1 MSAFNKLCS
10 SKSMKTNSLRAL
22 VKATYFKLSS
32 CFNCQSSWFCHVNGS
47 LFGSN
52 ISTLLASSPLLLW
65 AVESMTAFSTFSSV
79 NNLFIYDLSSV
90 MSLILYKQMFSMH
103 LHLSS
108 KLRYF
113 WACFASVSVHFLSL
127 LMVAINFCFSFSR

>member
-79 NNLFIYDLSSV
+79 NNLFIYMPQQAVTLGWNNEMILTYVPQPWLLDLFNDEPE
-90 MSLILYKQMFSMH
+90 LF
-103 LHLSS
+103 
-108 KLRYF
+108 
-113 WACFASVSVHFLSL
+113 
-127 LMVAINFCFSFSR
+127 N